1 MIIASIDIGTNTVL
15 LLLANVDKDSGD
27 LMPVLNEH
35 RMPRLGK
42 GLLPGEKISSDRIRK
57 LYEILEEYKEIME
70 KNHAEIVLA
79 TATNAFRI
87 ASNSKEIVE
96 EIKNRFGY
104 NVSIIDGKTEAKYA
118 FLGALQNSAQYT
130 SSLVIDIGGGSTELI
145 FGSNQN
151 FSFLKSFPIG
161 SVSATESFL
170 KNHLPEENDI
180 KMLNVNLNEIFNEIK
195 SLRAPEI
202 SIAISGTPTTLVCMS
217 KGLKEYDDS
226 VVEGSKL
233 SLVELS
239 NLIKKISGLTATQIK
254 EKYGNVMRG
263 REDIILAGALI
274 LLKIMELLN
283 LPDVKVSSRGIR
295 YGAIVNYM
303 NENNSK

>member
-15 LLLANVDKDSGD
+15 LLIAKVDNDSGK
-27 LMPVLNEH
+27 LIPILNKH

-42 GLLPGEKISSDRIRK
+42 GLLPGKKISTDRIEK
-57 LYEILEEYKEIME
+57 LYEILEEYNEIIE
-70 KNHAEIVLA
+70 INHAEVILA

-87 ASNSKEIVE
+87 ASNSKEIVND
-96 EIKNRFGY
+96 IKQKFGY
-104 NVSIIDGKTEAKYA
+104 NVNIIDGKTEAKYA
-118 FLGALQNSAQYT
+118 FLGALQNSVKDK

-145 FGSNQN
+145 FGNNQN
-151 FSFLKSFPIG
+151 FSFLKSFHIG

-170 KNHLPEENDI
+170 KNNPPTNNELEKVNS
-180 KMLNVNLNEIFNEIK
+180 NLNNIFGEIK
-195 SLRAPEI
+195 NLRAPEI
-202 SIAISGTPTTLVCMS
+202 SVAISGTPTTLVCMS

-226 VVEGSKL
+226 IIEGSRL
-233 SLVELS
+233 TREELV
-239 NLIKKISGLTATQIK
+239 NLIEKISGLTSLQIK
-254 EKYGNVMRG
+254 AEYGNVMRG
-263 REDIILAGALI
+263 REDIILAGSLI

-303 NENNSK
+303 NENS